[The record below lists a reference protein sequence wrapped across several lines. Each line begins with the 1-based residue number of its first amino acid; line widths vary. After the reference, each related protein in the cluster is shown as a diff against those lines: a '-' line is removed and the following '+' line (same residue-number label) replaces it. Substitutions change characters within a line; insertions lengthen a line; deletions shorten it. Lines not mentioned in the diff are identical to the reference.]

1 MNHQHSYNIGTHS
14 HPPPHSHSHAYSHQ
28 VVSPVKHDQEEGSS
42 SARKIRRRAGPF
54 KRSRTGCGT
63 CKRRG
68 KKCDEEW
75 TEEGFC
81 QRCLIGQFDCT
92 GRTSH
97 SAEGSTAPSAGTS
110 QQASYRRSESQASN
124 GGGLSHGHG
133 SISGG
138 GGETGG
144 YHSLRRP
151 SSSERTSISGDHGYM
166 ASVPSTSPST
176 SNEPGNSS
184 IPNISSIHHA
194 GPPAPVS
201 APLPP
206 PPRIP
211 HSQSQP
217 ISQAQAT
224 SSYTAPPI
232 HTTYAD
238 PSISPVWSTT
248 TGGGAGAATLGGS
261 SNGGGSHDA
270 IAFLSS
276 FGAPQPLYDWPGSF
290 ATHPSAFL
298 TTGTDGTLAID
309 SAPFAWNTGSANN
322 MWNELAKT
330 FAVADDNQLND
341 GAANSHQLNSN
352 SRVLFLNSEKPMRQ
366 GVSLAEIYA
375 RVVESW
381 LVGIPSTTRD
391 WARARILALNDNNSV
406 MRNVRFAVSA
416 AYIFLFACTERA
428 TAPDSRPKLVE
439 LACKGAGLVDGEQ
452 GGTADKGDEARNI
465 AKQMAAEENVKTKQ
479 KMRIYVDHV
488 STPFAADLESAKWTE
503 DAIRELREV
512 IVTDRSQLSDLLWG
526 VIDLQLVEFIRG
538 GAAPSYNMLALG
550 DRLVRSAMGE
560 HHPPITLSSLR
571 TSDTLSLRFYALS
584 DISRCIVQRGRRT
597 IFNFWTDVGLDEL
610 SAASPEGD
618 DDEPWATYLGLPD
631 AIVILLAEIVNLCAD
646 IQTTSITSKSIKDQA
661 DELENALKGWSSQS
675 FSTTQSLDPTALV
688 SRTIAGELW
697 RLTALVLLY
706 QSVHRV
712 GSLHP
717 VLRQAQKQIL
727 SLLDSVTKLPSG
739 DLWGFIAL
747 PAFLAACLSLDDH
760 DRKRSMQHVMRPGPE
775 RVWLDNMTLVEK
787 VWEEVDETGRLPD
800 WHDKMIR
807 EGLSIAFF

>member
-1 MNHQHSYNIGTHS
+1 MAN
-14 HPPPHSHSHAYSHQ
+14 
-28 VVSPVKHDQEEGSS
+28 PVKHDQEEGS

-75 TEEGFC
+75 TDEGFC
-81 QRCLIGQFDCT
+81 QRCLIGQFECT

-97 SAEGSTAPSAGTS
+97 SAEGSTAPSTGPPQS
-110 QQASYRRSESQASN
+110 SSYRRSGSQASN
-124 GGGLSHGHG
+124 GGGHDLNPTDVGH
-133 SISGG
+133 SS
-138 GGETGG
+138 
-144 YHSLRRP
+144 YHSIRRP
-151 SSSERTSISGDHGYM
+151 SSSERTSISGDHGYI
-166 ASVPSTSPST
+166 PSLPSASPST
-176 SNEPGNSS
+176 STEHGSS
-184 IPNISSIHHA
+184 NIPHISPIHHS
-194 GPPAPVS
+194 AP
-201 APLPP
+201 PLPP
-206 PPRIP
+206 PSMSHS
-211 HSQSQP
+211 HSQP
-217 ISQAQAT
+217 
-224 SSYTAPPI
+224 APPTHSQTTPAYSAPPL
-232 HTTYAD
+232 HTAYTD

-248 TGGGAGAATLGGS
+248 GNSIAAAPVGGS
-261 SNGGGSHDA
+261 ANGTASHDA
-270 IAFLSS
+270 ISFLST
-276 FGAPQPLYDWPGSF
+276 FAAPQPLYDWPGSF

-309 SAPFAWNTGSANN
+309 SFTWNTGSANN
-322 MWNELAKT
+322 MWNDFAKS
-330 FAVADDNQLND
+330 FGAMDQSEAND
-341 GAANSHQLNSN
+341 GSASSHQLNSN

-452 GGTADKGDEARNI
+452 GSSADKGDEARDI

-512 IVTDRSQLSDLLWG
+512 MVTDRSQLSDLLWG

-597 IFNFWTDVGLDEL
+597 IFNFWSDVGLDDS

-631 AIVILLAEIVNLCAD
+631 AIVILLAEIVNLCAE
-646 IQTTSITSKSIKDQA
+646 IQTTSTTSKSIKDQA
-661 DELENALKGWSSQS
+661 DELENALKSWSSQS

-747 PAFLAACLSLDDH
+747 PAFLAACLSIEDH

>member
-1 MNHQHSYNIGTHS
+1 MIHHHSYNNT
-14 HPPPHSHSHAYSHQ
+14 HSHSHPHPHPHQ
-28 VVSPVKHDQEEGSS
+28 LVSPVKHDQEEGSSSS

-75 TEEGFC
+75 TEEGYC

-97 SAEGSTAPSAGTS
+97 SAEGSAAPSLSGQTQS
-110 QQASYRRSESQASN
+110 SYHRSESQTSN
-124 GGGLSHGHG
+124 GDGHG
-133 SISGG
+133 PGSTVGAGAGG
-138 GGETGG
+138 GF
-144 YHSLRRP
+144 HSIRRP
-151 SSSERTSISGDHGYM
+151 SSSERTSISGDHSYLH
-166 ASVPSTSPST
+166 SLPSTSPST
-176 SNEPGNSS
+176 STIEPGSSS
-184 IPNISSIHHA
+184 IPHISPIHHP
-194 GPPAPVS
+194 GPPS
-201 APLPP
+201 QPP
-206 PPRIP
+206 IS

-217 ISQAQAT
+217 VPHHTHTQT
-224 SSYTAPPI
+224 TPSYSVPPLHTAY
-232 HTTYAD
+232 TD

-248 TGGGAGAATLGGS
+248 GGMSAAAMGGP
-261 SNGGGSHDA
+261 SNGTSSHDA

-276 FGAPQPLYDWPGSF
+276 FAAPQPLYDWPGSF

-309 SAPFAWNTGSANN
+309 SASFPWNTGSTNN
-322 MWNELAKT
+322 MWNDLAKT
-330 FAVADDNQLND
+330 FGTVDQDQSND
-341 GAANSHQLNSN
+341 GPASSHQLNSN

-452 GGTADKGDEARNI
+452 GSSADKGDEARDI
-465 AKQMAAEENVKTKQ
+465 AKQMADEENVKTKQ

-550 DRLVRSAMGE
+550 DRLVRSAMSE
-560 HHPPITLSSLR
+560 HRPQISLTSLR
-571 TSDTLSLRFYALS
+571 TTDTLSLRFYALS

-597 IFNFWTDVGLDEL
+597 IFNFWSDTGLDEI

-631 AIVILLAEIVNLCAD
+631 AIVILLAEIVNLCSE
-646 IQTTSITSKSIKDQA
+646 IQTTSTTSKSIKDQA

-675 FSTTQSLDPTALV
+675 FSTTRSLDPTALV

-747 PAFLAACLSLDDH
+747 PAFLAACLSVEDH